1 MNDMLVLNNEYES
14 WKNEIVNEIH
24 SRQFRTVLNV
34 NADTL
39 QNYFEIGKKI
49 LDAQE
54 EKGWG
59 SHVIDQ
65 LSKDLEKEFGKN
77 NGYSVRNLR
86 NMKIFAEEYPDFP
99 IWQVPLAELNGEKVQ
114 VPLTQITWYH
124 HISLISKVKDKIE
137 RAFYIKETAENGWS
151 RDVTEYGKISPQM
164 KFMSSNMLS
173 DEISDNNCQNL
184 NIWTPGL
191 DKKKRAVM
199 VWLHG
204 GGFIHFFFC
213 IFHCFLQKIHFF
225 DDSWKIL
232 YNWHSLDCLQKSLT
246 IFNFFFD

>member
-65 LSKDLEKEFGKN
+65 LSKDLEKE
-77 NGYSVRNLR
+77 
-86 NMKIFAEEYPDFP
+86 
-99 IWQVPLAELNGEKVQ
+99 
-114 VPLTQITWYH
+114 
-124 HISLISKVKDKIE
+124 SKCS
-137 RAFYIKETAENGWS
+137 F
-151 RDVTEYGKISPQM
+151 DV
-164 KFMSSNMLS
+164 
-173 DEISDNNCQNL
+173 
-184 NIWTPGL
+184 
-191 DKKKRAVM
+191 
-199 VWLHG
+199 
-204 GGFIHFFFC
+204 
-213 IFHCFLQKIHFF
+213 FL
-225 DDSWKIL
+225 DSWAVVFI
-232 YNWHSLDCLQKSLT
+232 SST
-246 IFNFFFD
+246 ST